1 MNNSI
6 RSLIKILYGIGA
18 CLFVF
23 AVLLFYVKAKITL
36 VLLLFVFS
44 SAFMIPDYFFTVR
57 EVTQKK
63 ERQSPFWIGQLI
75 GLLLVF
81 IRSNVKFRKHQL
93 ITLCFR
99 REPVRLAAVE
109 LLGHAF
115 VSLTLEAAHS
125 RNLAFAYCYS
135 FSKLPIQLDARNGWK
150 NSSFRKLE
158 FWPTIYRNI
167 AKLVGRR

>member
-63 ERQSPFWIGQLI
+63 KTPESFLDR
-75 GLLLVF
+75 
-81 IRSNVKFRKHQL
+81 
-93 ITLCFR
+93 
-99 REPVRLAAVE
+99 AA
-109 LLGHAF
+109 
-115 VSLTLEAAHS
+115 
-125 RNLAFAYCYS
+125 
-135 FSKLPIQLDARNGWK
+135 
-150 NSSFRKLE
+150 
-158 FWPTIYRNI
+158 YRI
-167 AKLVGRR
+167 AISVY